1 MPGLRPCQAT
11 RTLQQAAH
19 YARARAM
26 RSPFPGMDPFL
37 ECPALWPDVHNS
49 LIVALRDALQPQVR
63 PDYYVAIEER
73 TYIVEPGELVLAGR
87 ADAAVIRPS
96 RGEAPEGQPQRTGE
110 MGGMIVELDLP
121 DQIRETYLEVR
132 SVAAHQVVAL
142 IEILSPT
149 NKRPG
154 EGRELYLRKRRAVLA
169 SMTHFIEIDLLR
181 GGEAMPFRGAPER
194 GAYRILISRAD
205 QRPRAELLICTL
217 RQPLPTIRV
226 PLRPGDS
233 EPQLELNR
241 ILHDLYDR
249 AGYDARIDYRA
260 TPDPPLADD
269 DAAWADALLRAA
281 GLR

>member
-1 MPGLRPCQAT
+1 
-11 RTLQQAAH
+11 
-19 YARARAM
+19 M

-37 ECPALWPDVHNS
+37 ERPALWPDVHNS
-49 LIVALRDALQPQVR
+49 LIVALRDALQPRAR

-73 TYIVEPGELVLAGR
+73 ACIVEPDELALAGR
-87 ADAAVIRPS
+87 ADAAAIRPS
-96 RGEAPEGQPQRTGE
+96 RGEAPEGQPQRAGE
-110 MGGMIVELDLP
+110 MGAMIVELDLP
-121 DQIRETYLEVR
+121 DQIREIYLEVR
-132 SVAAHQVVAL
+132 SVADHQVVTL
-142 IEILSPT
+142 IAILSPT

-154 EGRELYLRKRRAVLA
+154 EGRELYLRKRRAALA
-169 SMTHFIEIDLLR
+169 SMTHLVEIDLLR
-181 GGEAMPFRGAPER
+181 GGEAMPFRGAPAR
-194 GAYRILISRAD
+194 GDYRILVSRAD

-217 RQPLPTIRV
+217 RQPLPAIRV

-233 EPQLELNR
+233 EPLLELNR

-260 TPDPPLADD
+260 APDPPLADD

>member
-1 MPGLRPCQAT
+1 
-11 RTLQQAAH
+11 
-19 YARARAM
+19 M

-37 ECPALWPDVHNS
+37 ERPALWPDVCNS
-49 LIVALRDALQPQVR
+49 LIVALRDALQPRAR

-73 TYIVEPGELVLAGR
+73 ACIVEPGALALAGP

-96 RGEAPEGQPQRTGE
+96 RGEAGE
-110 MGGMIVELDLP
+110 MGAMIVELDLP
-121 DQIRETYLEVR
+121 GQIRETYLEVR
-132 SVAAHQVVAL
+132 SVADHQVVTL
-142 IEILSPT
+142 IAILSPT

-154 EGRELYLRKRRAVLA
+154 EGRALYLRKRRAVLA
-169 SMTHFIEIDLLR
+169 SMTHLVEIDLLR
-181 GGEAMPFRGAPER
+181 GGEATPFRGAPAR
-194 GAYRILISRAD
+194 GDYRILVSRAD

-217 RQPLPTIRV
+217 RQTLPAIRV

-233 EPQLELNR
+233 EPLLELNR

-249 AGYDARIDYRA
+249 AGYDARIDYCA
-260 TPDPPLADD
+260 APDPPLADD